1 MKEETRKILGDALNE
16 VSPLLEDQVVY
27 RDDLPLWAKNDA
39 IFDSLGLVN
48 FIATVESII
57 ADTMNKEIT
66 IVAEKAFSQQNS
78 PFRTMETLGSL
89 IEELL
94 QESEQ

>member
-1 MKEETRKILGDALNE
+1 MKEETRKILSDALDE
-16 VSPLLEDQVVY
+16 VSSLLEEQVAY
-27 RDDLPLWAKNDA
+27 RDDLPLWAKEDA

-48 FIATVESII
+48 FIATVESAISD
-57 ADTMNKEIT
+57 AMNKEIT

-78 PFRTMETLGSL
+78 PFKSMETLGNF

-94 QESEQ
+94 QESE